1 MIEFKNVY
9 KNFGSYTVLEDI
21 NFTLEEGKIYG
32 IVGINGAGKSTLIRH
47 IAGVYECDKGEVLY
61 NNKPIFNNVEA
72 KKEIIFLSDSPYF
85 FHNAN
90 INSMKK
96 YLSTYYEFDNE
107 LFERLHKVFNLNLN
121 NSINKFSKGM
131 KKQAELLLGLC
142 CKPKVILLD
151 ETFDGL
157 DPLITAKTKALLID
171 IVDEI
176 GVTIL
181 ISSHN
186 LIGLDSLCD
195 SIFLLDKNTLR
206 VQKDEHDVKSLFKI
220 QLYFKERQH
229 SEIIEFLKENLDVLD
244 IKEIGSILNIVI
256 RGISDEINTT
266 INNLQPTIFDLL
278 EFTFEERFIYE
289 LGGVVDEQNM

>member
-1 MIEFKNVY
+1 MIEFKNMY

-21 NFTLEEGKIYG
+21 TFTLEKGKIYG

-47 IAGVYECDKGEVLY
+47 IAGVYKCDSGEVLY
-61 NNKPIFNNVEA
+61 NGKPIFDNVEA
-72 KKEIIFLSDSPYF
+72 KKDIIFLSDAPYF
-85 FHNAN
+85 FHNSS

-96 YLSTYYEFDNE
+96 YMSTYYDFDSA
-107 LFERLHKVFNLNLN
+107 LFERLHKVFNLDLN
-121 NSINKFSKGM
+121 SSINKFSKGM

-142 CKPKVILLD
+142 CKPKAILLD

-186 LIGLDSLCD
+186 LIGLDSICD

-206 VQKDEHDVKSLFKI
+206 LQKDENDIKSLFKI
-220 QLYFKERQH
+220 QLYFRERDH
-229 SEIIEFLKENLDVLD
+229 SEVIEVLKSNLDVLD
-244 IKEIGSILNIVI
+244 VKEIGSILNVII
-256 RGISDEINTT
+256 RGVSEEINST
-266 INNLQPTIFDLL
+266 INNLCPTIFDIL

-289 LGGVVDEQNM
+289 LGGIADEKDI

>member
-1 MIEFKNVY
+1 MIEFKNMY

-47 IAGVYECDKGEVLY
+47 IAGVYKCDSGEVLY
-61 NNKPIFNNVEA
+61 NGKPIYDNVEA
-72 KKEIIFLSDSPYF
+72 KREIIFLSDSPYF
-85 FHNAN
+85 FHNSN

-96 YLSTYYEFDNE
+96 YLSTYYDFDNE
-107 LFERLHKVFNLNLN
+107 LFERLHKVFNLDLN
-121 NSINKFSKGM
+121 TSINKFSKGM
-131 KKQAELLLGLC
+131 KKQSELLLGLC

-195 SIFLLDKNTLR
+195 SIFLLDKNSLR
-206 VQKDEHDVKSLFKI
+206 LQKDEHDIKSLFKI
-220 QLYFKERQH
+220 QLYFKDCAH
-229 SEIIEFLKENLDVLD
+229 SDIIENLKANLDVLD
-244 IKEIGSILNIVI
+244 VKEIGSILNVII
-256 RGISDEINTT
+256 RGVSEEINTT
-266 INNLQPTIFDLL
+266 INSLHPTIFDIL

-289 LGGVVDEQNM
+289 LGGTTDEQDI